1 VRAIERRVRRSEE
14 SVEGRQH
21 ASLIRHQLV
30 QLCLAALNSRPAPH
44 PDRAITVEHVSPDQ
58 FRAEHRPD
66 VSVPHVRITVHGKQ
80 NARVRR
86 GRRMPWK
93 ALETRTIVSEPAAW
107 DASIPWIDPDHVDRT
122 ILELLKKHFP
132 RVMSVRVGRQWRSN
146 YPPEGWRLITQYA
159 VPALYEYLRPFY
171 RVRPHRR
178 IGREPGPGLYPVRL
192 RQDITEIVRF
202 ELPHLA
208 KKLTVSRVTA
218 AIQRHSARRHSTRNA
233 SRRKRP
239 KQ

>member
-1 VRAIERRVRRSEE
+1 
-14 SVEGRQH
+14 
-21 ASLIRHQLV
+21 
-30 QLCLAALNSRPAPH
+30 
-44 PDRAITVEHVSPDQ
+44 
-58 FRAEHRPD
+58 
-66 VSVPHVRITVHGKQ
+66 
-80 NARVRR
+80 
-86 GRRMPWK
+86 MPWK

-107 DASIPWIDPDHVDRT
+107 DASIPWIGPDHVDRT
-122 ILELLKKHFP
+122 ILELLKKHFS
-132 RVMSVRVGRQWRSN
+132 RVMSVRVARQWRSH

-192 RQDITEIVRF
+192 RQDITEIIRF
-202 ELPHLA
+202 ELRHLA

-218 AIQRHSARRHSTRNA
+218 AIQRHTARRHSTRNA